1 LLGKVYVYGVLAVA
15 ILSQFVSDERGM
27 TVIEYSLIAA
37 FISVFII
44 TAAQLVGTRANIV
57 FARIA
62 EALHPH

>member
-1 LLGKVYVYGVLAVA
+1 VA
-15 ILSQFVSDERGM
+15 ILSQFISDERGM

-37 FISVFII
+37 LISVLVL

-62 EALHPH
+62 EAFHPH